1 MRLAAVAAAA
11 TAAAVVAPTH
21 ALTNCTNS
29 YAENFNPSCTPPCA
43 DDGSCEYP
51 NDPSACEGE
60 LLRNVAVRVSVTDA
74 DFEFRW
80 AIDYTMGSPHRYGPF
95 SNFGG
100 GGAGGRGAAEMVLC
114 VDGGSGS
121 SDGLDHSLKYM
132 GGGGGF
138 IEIQGLEAAACPQA
152 GEESC
157 VLSPTQYFDP
167 QDQVPP
173 VRFHVGLSPPPPPL
187 DPDVECSLKYVDVFM
202 EFQAGQTCDRRNGCT
217 EACQQSI
224 TEVLRIC
231 RNQTYAG
238 SSPAQCINDKGSAVE
253 CKLKDDE
260 SACSSDSPDCTYT
273 EHGPARTFDE
283 SAVEGF
289 QKIGPI
295 DCDYSLGYEVC
306 SHARTHAT
314 PMPPLLPDSFPSE
327 TSSDLV
333 ARSLT
338 PALLLWS
345 IHRRLRRQSC
355 EEGVCTLA
363 NFNKPSGTFGD
374 LSHCVTMVGAEP
386 VWNRDTGCSTPAFEH
401 CETLF
406 DHVESRCGECHDKTV
421 VKYLTA
427 AAAGLGLCATCDNDP
442 GDVIRAACC
451 PDARMCS
458 EEGEPD
464 TCDEEC
470 SAAVTAAGSAEGCPE
485 YFLRNKYTQGTW
497 VDCAG
502 NSLDDLRKNLQRK
515 HGGGGGGGGE
525 DPHGGGGG
533 GGEDPHGGGGG
544 GEDPP
549 PEGTRSLPLWVVVA
563 MVLGAAVLL
572 GAVMYQLCA
581 HHAPPRTLAAL
592 SLRRRCVW
600 STLH

>member
-80 AIDYTMGSPHRYGPF
+80 AIDDSMMSPHRYGPF

-114 VDGGSGS
+114 VDGGNGG
-121 SDGLDHSLKYM
+121 SDGRDHSLKYM

-238 SSPAQCINDKGSAVE
+238 GSPAQCINDKGSAVE

-306 SHARTHAT
+306 SHARTHARNAHAAS
-314 PMPPLLPDSFPSE
+314 PPGLLSE
-327 TSSDLV
+327 RDLFRPR
-333 ARSLT
+333 RSLANT
-338 PALLLWS
+338 CAFAMVCSSSSPETVVRRGRLHARKLQQTLWHLWGPSPLRDHGGSPSGAGVEQGHRLL
-345 IHRRLRRQSC
+345 RRLRNSVRPRGEQVWRVPRQDGGQVPDCRSC
-355 EEGVCTLA
+355 
-363 NFNKPSGTFGD
+363 
-374 LSHCVTMVGAEP
+374 
-386 VWNRDTGCSTPAFEH
+386 
-401 CETLF
+401 
-406 DHVESRCGECHDKTV
+406 
-421 VKYLTA
+421 
-427 AAAGLGLCATCDNDP
+427 
-442 GDVIRAACC
+442 RA
-451 PDARMCS
+451 
-458 EEGEPD
+458 
-464 TCDEEC
+464 
-470 SAAVTAAGSAEGCPE
+470 
-485 YFLRNKYTQGTW
+485 
-497 VDCAG
+497 
-502 NSLDDLRKNLQRK
+502 
-515 HGGGGGGGGE
+515 
-525 DPHGGGGG
+525 
-533 GGEDPHGGGGG
+533 
-544 GEDPP
+544 
-549 PEGTRSLPLWVVVA
+549 
-563 MVLGAAVLL
+563 
-572 GAVMYQLCA
+572 
-581 HHAPPRTLAAL
+581 RTL
-592 SLRRRCVW
+592 CDV
-600 STLH
+600 